1 MSQTQTATASTR
13 DICDECGGR
22 LVADD
27 ARGERACEDCGLVA
41 ESDAIDPGPEWRC
54 LDEDSDGMQRAGTLV
69 DRTRDDN
76 GFMTRIGRTG
86 GRTSDYEGRLRRA
99 KGHYGHGKSKKD
111 RVLAKCLSDIKTL
124 CSQIEAP
131 DGVEDFA
138 CVLFKRFANADDHY
152 GYSYDPFIAAAIITA
167 GRVRGGHV
175 DREGLCSRLSVS
187 EELVFRR
194 LHRFADTVDIGVPV
208 RPAISYV
215 PPIVD
220 DLGGSFKTRRRAEE
234 IAQTAEDEGLTN
246 SGAAPSSYAA
256 AAVYAAFSGS
266 DVDSHRSQDRVAE
279 VSQTSEPTIRKRCD
293 QLLDV
298 GIITQEERHGY

>member
-1 MSQTQTATASTR
+1 MSQAQTATTQT
-13 DICDECGGR
+13 DTCEECGGR
-22 LVADD
+22 LLADD
-27 ARGERACEDCGLVA
+27 ARGDRACEDCGLVV

-54 LDEDSDGMQRAGTLV
+54 LDDSTAQRAGTLV

-76 GFMTRIGRTG
+76 GFMTMIGRTDG
-86 GRTSDYEGRLRRA
+86 PATSEYEGRLRRA
-99 KGHYGHGKSKKD
+99 QGHFGHGKSKKD

-124 CSQIEAP
+124 CGQIEAS
-131 DGVEDFA
+131 DGIEDFA

-187 EELVFRR
+187 EDLVFRR
-194 LHRFADTVDIGVPV
+194 LHHFADIIDVGVPV

-215 PPIVD
+215 PPVVD
-220 DLGGSFKTRRRAEE
+220 ELDGSFETRRRAEE
-234 IAQTAEDEGLTN
+234 IAQTAEDSGLTN
-246 SGAAPSSYAA
+246 SGTAPSGYAA

-266 DVDSHRSQDRVAE
+266 AVDSHRSQDRVAE
-279 VSQTSEPTIRKRCD
+279 ASQTSQYTIRKRCD
-293 QLLDV
+293 QLLELD
-298 GIITQEERHGY
+298 IITEEERNGY